1 MSDRLKLEQSD
12 ITIDAD
18 LIAQFEELEEAVDRN
33 PWTPEKDQLLVDY
46 WTTRNHEG
54 VAKLLG
60 VCSATALKRYREL
73 TG

>member
-1 MSDRLKLEQSD
+1 MSDRLKLDKSD

-18 LIAQFEELEEAVDRN
+18 LLAQFEDLDEAVDRD
-33 PWTPEKDQLLVDY
+33 PWDSEKDELLLKY
-46 WTTRNHEG
+46 WPNKKHEG

-73 TG
+73 T